1 MQELNKSFT
10 DNNPLKRVWNA
21 TKYSFKGF
29 KSAFKTEAAFRQ
41 DFICFLLNIGLIAF
55 FVYGKADK
63 IWVAWLFFCGL
74 LLLIAELINTAI
86 EYIIDRI
93 SPEIHPLSGMA
104 KDVGSAIVFLAVTN
118 LLISWII
125 FIC

>member
-10 DNNPLKRVWNA
+10 NDNPLKRIWNA

-41 DFICFLLNIGLIAF
+41 DFIVFLMNIVLIYF
-55 FVYGKADK
+55 FVWAKSDK
-63 IWVAWLFFCGL
+63 IWIVWLFFCGL
-74 LLLIAELINTAI
+74 FLLICELINTAI
-86 EYIIDRI
+86 EYVIDRI
-93 SPEIHPLSGMA
+93 GTEIHPLSGMA
-104 KDVGSAIVFLAVTN
+104 KDVGSSIVFLAATN

-125 FIC
+125 YIL